1 MKHIFLTRKRKA
13 ASFSTDFLFLHFVQV
28 VSSFQWEQGVFSIL
42 PYFVQFTEK
51 KFLEMAECSAEKQ
64 PSISSDGAQI
74 FPFKV
79 LLSYLVERIYIK
91 RLSII
96 TENKGIVSPDSSP
109 QTPQQNV
116 VVDRKKTST
125 NLENYLWLVDF
136 SVPTDFW
143 VETVSTLAYVINR

>member
-1 MKHIFLTRKRKA
+1 
-13 ASFSTDFLFLHFVQV
+13 
-28 VSSFQWEQGVFSIL
+28 
-42 PYFVQFTEK
+42 
-51 KFLEMAECSAEKQ
+51 MAECSAEKQ

-79 LLSYLVERIYIK
+79 LLSYLVVRIYIK

-116 VVDRKKTST
+116 VVDRKKKHQQILKIICDLLISLSPQT
-125 NLENYLWLVDF
+125 F
-136 SVPTDFW
+136 G
-143 VETVSTLAYVINR
+143 